1 MAVSRPDELDLV
13 TAIHAGATEEPLWA
27 TFLARVRRRVRAD
40 HAGLVFRRADAAVA
54 DIFELHDGD
63 PGMAGLDR
71 RVFDQGARAVSYGEI
86 RPERVYALDE
96 TLDALKPADRRFR
109 DEVLEPAGFRFARV
123 VRVVEPGG
131 FNCWF
136 VVARAARD
144 FTAADGA
151 LIAALAPHLTIALRS
166 YATIERERFRSGIA
180 EDAMR
185 RLDFGWLTL
194 AADGRVVDLDASAE
208 RMLARSPALRRAHGR
223 LTATKGEADRALA
236 EALRRFAG
244 DAQARPRAIHL
255 SDEPWLD
262 LLLRPAR
269 GRVVSR
275 GVTPVAVAYVHG
287 DAGPSAHRV
296 EQLGDLFGLSA
307 SEARL
312 ALALSR
318 GRSIAEAATDL
329 RLTIET
335 ARNYSKRVYAKTGAR
350 RQADLVRLILAS
362 VVALA

>member
-1 MAVSRPDELDLV
+1 MVVSHPDELDLV
-13 TAIHAGATEEPLWA
+13 TAIHAGAIEEPLWA

-40 HAGLVFRRADAAVA
+40 HAGLVFRRSDALVADA
-54 DIFELHDGD
+54 FELHDGD

-71 RVFDQGARAVSYGEI
+71 RIFDHGTRAVRQGEL

-96 TLDALKPADRRFR
+96 ALDVHKPGDRHFR
-109 DEVLEPAGFRFARV
+109 AEILEPAGFRFARV
-123 VRVVEPGG
+123 VRIVESGG
-131 FNCWF
+131 FGCWF

-144 FTAADGA
+144 FAAADGA
-151 LIAALAPHLTIALRS
+151 LIAGLAPHLTIALRS

-180 EDAMR
+180 EDAIR

-223 LTATKGEADRALA
+223 LVAASADADRALV
-236 EALRRFAG
+236 ETLRRFAG
-244 DAQARPRAIHL
+244 DPHARPRAIHL
-255 SDEPWLD
+255 SDEPWFD
-262 LLLRPAR
+262 LLLRPAD
-269 GRVVSR
+269 GRVASR
-275 GVTPVAVAYVHG
+275 GTTPVAIAYLHG

-296 EQLGDLFGLSA
+296 EQLGDLFALSGG
-307 SEARL
+307 EARL

-318 GRSIAEAATDL
+318 GRSIAEAAADL
-329 RLTIET
+329 GLTIET
-335 ARNYSKRVYAKTGAR
+335 ARHYSKRAYSKTGTR
-350 RQADLVRLILAS
+350 GQADLVRVILAS